1 MRPENPFPEAELEKV
16 QLAKRFN
23 EGFRTTEYLA
33 AASLDQAL
41 HRLGECLPE
50 AEALMDLEAS
60 LLSDLGFD
68 YAPVPPRYRTYFS
81 HIMGGYAAGYYSYIW
96 SEVLD
101 ADTVA
106 WFKANGGLTRENGD
120 RFRNRL
126 LSKGSSQPA
135 MTLFEDFG
143 GRPRAW
149 SRSWSAAG

>member
-1 MRPENPFPEAELEKV
+1 V
-16 QLAKRFN
+16 LAAQRFN

-41 HRLGECLPE
+41 HRLPVASLPE

-60 LLSDLGFD
+60 LLTDLGFD
-68 YAPVPPRYRTYFS
+68 YAPVPPRYRTPYFS

-120 RFRNRL
+120 RFRERL

-135 MTLFEDFG
+135 LTLFEDFRG
-143 GRPRAW
+143 APPSLEPLLERRGLTD
-149 SRSWSAAG
+149 